1 MEAILQIG
9 SFSVKKY
16 EHHTVVVGSGA
27 AALSCVERL
36 QHNHVKDIALVT
48 EGLKAG
54 TSRNAGSDKQTYY
67 KMSLAGH
74 ESDSIFEVANT
85 LYAGGAMDGDIAL
98 VEAALSTQCFYRL
111 CELGVEFPTNR
122 YGEYIGYKTDHDPKS
137 RGTSAGPL
145 TSRRIYDVLLDNINT
160 ADIRMYDGFKAI
172 KLIVLSGGQKGV
184 LCLDVDLI
192 CKQSMRFHLVVAE
205 NIIFATGGPANIYG
219 KSVFPESQTGASGV
233 LFAAGVRGKNLT
245 EWQFGMASLK
255 PRWNVSGSFMQV
267 LPCFISTHADGY
279 SDAREFLFD
288 YFDSL
293 RSLLNLTFMK
303 GYQWPFD
310 VRKLEGSSIIDLLV
324 YKEIEIKGR
333 RVFLDFRNNPGS
345 ESIDFSTLS
354 DETTAYLS
362 QSGACF
368 GTPVQRLR
376 KLNEPA
382 YQFYYDRG
390 IDLEKE
396 RLEIAVCAQHNN
408 GGVEV
413 SCWWEST
420 IPGIFACG
428 EVAGTHGVYRPGGS
442 ALNSGQVGA
451 QRIATYISH
460 NQDERR
466 AVPVPDGA
474 FTEEIKPILEI
485 ASSIL
490 SETENNVRA
499 FQQKFSLLMSK
510 FAGPVRNVDAM
521 QQLLRQVEEFISHFS
536 ERVRTNP
543 ENLGRAFTLYETL
556 QTQRFYL
563 HSYIDYAIN
572 KRNSRGSSLYYQS
585 EGTLP
590 YTYLEDEFR
599 CIIHNGSETQTQLIG
614 IENGTIKCKWRE
626 VRSIPNEPQFFES
639 VWASYRD
646 NNNVY

>member
-1 MEAILQIG
+1 MVISPLLKRHCRH
-9 SFSVKKY
+9 S
-16 EHHTVVVGSGA
+16 
-27 AALSCVERL
+27 AL
-36 QHNHVKDIALVT
+36 
-48 EGLKAG
+48 
-54 TSRNAGSDKQTYY
+54 
-67 KMSLAGH
+67 
-74 ESDSIFEVANT
+74 
-85 LYAGGAMDGDIAL
+85 
-98 VEAALSTQCFYRL
+98 YRL

-184 LCLDVDLI
+184 LCLDVDFI

-420 IPGIFACG
+420 IPGIFAV
-428 EVAGTHGVYRPGGS
+428 EK
-442 ALNSGQVGA
+442 L
-451 QRIATYISH
+451 
-460 NQDERR
+460 
-466 AVPVPDGA
+466 
-474 FTEEIKPILEI
+474 LELW
-485 ASSIL
+485 SI
-490 SETENNVRA
+490 
-499 FQQKFSLLMSK
+499 
-510 FAGPVRNVDAM
+510 
-521 QQLLRQVEEFISHFS
+521 
-536 ERVRTNP
+536 
-543 ENLGRAFTLYETL
+543 
-556 QTQRFYL
+556 
-563 HSYIDYAIN
+563 
-572 KRNSRGSSLYYQS
+572 
-585 EGTLP
+585 
-590 YTYLEDEFR
+590 
-599 CIIHNGSETQTQLIG
+599 
-614 IENGTIKCKWRE
+614 
-626 VRSIPNEPQFFES
+626 
-639 VWASYRD
+639 
-646 NNNVY
+646 